1 MFYENVKTGR
11 TTLPKDT
18 AAAVMVSLTLHV
30 VILLSCLL
38 VLGQALSYDNY
49 QPVMVSLTLPF
60 PSGEGRTLSPTPA
73 AAKKAVFLKEVKK
86 GAAEPASLIREE
98 RLEPFSAKR
107 GEDKAVQPQEKD
119 HGSQDA
125 LAVGSTILSSGQK
138 AQAGSTP
145 APGGILSYL
154 PAKGGSPGGETFS
167 FGAAQGN
174 AAGGEMPFPV
184 YAKGDASAGSGVIF
198 AAPRYG
204 ENSLPAYPLLA
215 RRRGY
220 AGVVMLSAE
229 ILTDGSVGRVEMK
242 KPSGYELL
250 DRSALAAVKGWKFS
264 PGKRLGIPVTMWVD
278 VPVRFEL
285 N

>member
-1 MFYENVKTGR
+1 M
-11 TTLPKDT
+11 TLPKDA
-18 AAAVMVSLTLHV
+18 AAAVLVSLTMHG
-30 VILLSCLL
+30 VILFSCSL

-49 QPVMVSLTLPF
+49 QPVMVSLTLPL
-60 PSGEGRTLSPTPA
+60 PSGEGRTLSQKPT
-73 AAKKAVFLKEVKK
+73 AAKKTVFLKNVKK
-86 GAAEPASLIREE
+86 DAAEPASLIREE
-98 RLEPFSAKR
+98 RVEPFSAKK
-107 GEDKAVQPQEKD
+107 GEERAVQPQEKD
-119 HGSQDA
+119 YASQDA
-125 LAVGSTILSSGQK
+125 PAVGSTILSSGQK
-138 AQAGSTP
+138 AEAGSTP

-184 YAKGDASAGSGVIF
+184 YAKGDISAGSGVIF

-220 AGVVMLSAE
+220 TGVVMLSAE

-250 DRSALAAVKGWKFS
+250 DRAALVAVKGWKFS
-264 PGKRLGIPVTMWVD
+264 PGKRMGIPVTMWVD

>member
-60 PSGEGRTLSPTPA
+60 PSGDGKTLSPAPA
-73 AAKKAVFLKEVKK
+73 ATKKAVFLKEVKK
-86 GAAEPASLIREE
+86 GAAEPANLIREE
-98 RLEPFSAKR
+98 RVEPFSAKR
-107 GEDKAVQPQEKD
+107 GEERAVQPQEKD
-119 HGSQDA
+119 HGSQDV
-125 LAVGSTILSSGQK
+125 LAAGPTILSLGQK
-138 AQAGSTP
+138 AEAGSTP

-154 PAKGGSPGGETFS
+154 PAKGGYPGGETLPS
-167 FGAAQGN
+167 GAAQGN
-174 AAGGEMPFPV
+174 ALGGGMPFPV
-184 YAKGDASAGSGVIF
+184 YAKGDAAAGSGVIF
-198 AAPRYG
+198 ATPRYG

-250 DRSALAAVKGWKFS
+250 DRAALAAVRGWKFS
-264 PGKRLGIPVTMWVD
+264 PGKRMGIPVTMWVD
-278 VPVRFEL
+278 VPVRFQL

>member
-1 MFYENVKTGR
+1 M
-11 TTLPKDT
+11 TLPKDA
-18 AAAVMVSLTLHV
+18 AAAVLVSLTLHG
-30 VILLSCLL
+30 VILFSCSL

-60 PSGEGRTLSPTPA
+60 PSGEGRTLSQKPT
-73 AAKKAVFLKEVKK
+73 AAKKTVFLKNVKK
-86 GAAEPASLIREE
+86 DAAEPASLIREE
-98 RLEPFSAKR
+98 RVEPFSAKK
-107 GEDKAVQPQEKD
+107 GEERAVQPQEKD
-119 HGSQDA
+119 YASQDA
-125 LAVGSTILSSGQK
+125 PAVGSTILSSGQK
-138 AQAGSTP
+138 AEAGSTP

-174 AAGGEMPFPV
+174 ALGGGMPFPV
-184 YAKGDASAGSGVIF
+184 YAKGDAAAGSGVIF

-220 AGVVMLSAE
+220 AGVVVLSAE

-250 DRSALAAVKGWKFS
+250 DRAALAAVRGWKFS
-264 PGKRLGIPVTMWVD
+264 PGKRMGVPVTMWVD

>member
-1 MFYENVKTGR
+1 M
-11 TTLPKDT
+11 TLPKDA
-18 AAAVMVSLTLHV
+18 AAAVLVSLTLHG
-30 VILLSCLL
+30 VILFSCSL

-60 PSGEGRTLSPTPA
+60 PSGEGRTLSQKPT
-73 AAKKAVFLKEVKK
+73 AAKKTVFLKNVKK
-86 GAAEPASLIREE
+86 DAAEPASLIREE
-98 RLEPFSAKR
+98 RVEPFSAKK
-107 GEDKAVQPQEKD
+107 GEERAVQPQEKD
-119 HGSQDA
+119 YASQDA
-125 LAVGSTILSSGQK
+125 PAVGSTILSSGQK
-138 AQAGSTP
+138 AEAGSTP

-174 AAGGEMPFPV
+174 ALGGGMPFPV
-184 YAKGDASAGSGVIF
+184 YAKGDAAAGSGVIF
-198 AAPRYG
+198 ATPRYG

-220 AGVVMLSAE
+220 AGVVVLSAE

-250 DRSALAAVKGWKFS
+250 DRAALAAVRGWKFS
-264 PGKRLGIPVTMWVD
+264 PGKRMGIPVTMWVD